1 MAVKDLEGL
10 DEAARRLSSPETVEA
25 TKRALTAVAKD
36 ELEEALYARLLG
48 WFVASMTEADRE
60 ELVRAASAPSNAE
73 LLFWLFEQA
82 ALRDALEEGP
92 LVRARLRGV
101 RVRRELLEA
110 EGGAVSSGQA
120 AELLGITPQA
130 VDKRRRAGKLL
141 ALPVGRAYL
150 YPVWQFDERGR
161 GGVLSGLEGVLG
173 SFGVEDA
180 WMRASF
186 FLRRNGRLG
195 DKRPLDA
202 LRDGEI
208 EAVEGAARA
217 YGEHGAE

>member
-1 MAVKDLEGL
+1 MALKDLEGL
-10 DEAARRLSSPETVEA
+10 HEAARGLSSPVTVEA
-25 TKRALTAVAKD
+25 TKRALSVVAKD
-36 ELEEALYARLLG
+36 ELEEALYTRLLG
-48 WFVASMTEADRE
+48 WFAASVGEVDRE
-60 ELVRAASAPSNAE
+60 GLVRAASAPSNAE

-82 ALRDALEEGP
+82 ALGDALEERP

-101 RVRRELLEA
+101 RQRRELLGA
-110 EGGAVSSGQA
+110 EGGAVSSGEA

-161 GGVLSGLEGVLG
+161 GGVVSGLEEVLG

-180 WMRASF
+180 WMKASF
-186 FLRRNGRLG
+186 FLRQNGRLG
-195 DKRPLDA
+195 DQRPLDA

>member
-10 DEAARRLSSPETVEA
+10 DEAARGLSSPETVEA
-25 TKRALTAVAKD
+25 TKRALSAVAKD
-36 ELEEALYARLLG
+36 ELKEALYARLLG
-48 WFVASMTEADRE
+48 WFATSVGEVDRE

-82 ALRDALEEGP
+82 ALRDTMEEGP

-101 RVRRELLEA
+101 QARRELLGA
-110 EGGAVSSGQA
+110 EGGTVSSGQA

-150 YPVWQFDERGR
+150 YPVWQFDERG
-161 GGVLSGLEGVLG
+161 GVLAGLEEVLG

-180 WMRASF
+180 WMRASY
-186 FLRRNGRLG
+186 FLRENGRL
-195 DKRPLDA
+195 DDERPLDV
-202 LRDGEI
+202 LREGDI
-208 EAVEGAARA
+208 EGVERAARA

>member
-10 DEAARRLSSPETVEA
+10 DEAARGLSSPEPVEA
-25 TKRALTAVAKD
+25 TKWALLVVAKD
-36 ELEEALYARLLG
+36 ELEEALYARLLR
-48 WFVASMTEADRE
+48 WFATSMGEVDRE

-73 LLFWLFEQA
+73 LLYWLFEQA
-82 ALRDALEEGP
+82 ALREAPEERP
-92 LVRARLRGV
+92 LLKARLRGV
-101 RVRRELLEA
+101 RARRELLEA
-110 EGGAVSSGQA
+110 EGGTVSSGQA
-120 AELLGITPQA
+120 AELLGVTPQA

-161 GGVLSGLEGVLG
+161 GGVPPGLEEVLG
-173 SFGVEDA
+173 SFGVEDP
-180 WMRASF
+180 WMRAAF
-186 FLRRNGRLG
+186 FLRQNGRLD

-208 EAVEGAARA
+208 EAVKRAARA

>member
-1 MAVKDLEGL
+1 MAVKDLGGL
-10 DEAARRLSSPETVEA
+10 EEAARGLSSPETVEA
-25 TKRALTAVAKD
+25 TKRALSAVAKD

-48 WFVASMTEADRE
+48 WFATSVGEVGRE

-82 ALRDALEEGP
+82 ALRDTMEEGP

-101 RVRRELLEA
+101 RARRELLGA
-110 EGGAVSSGQA
+110 EGGTVSSGQA

-161 GGVLSGLEGVLG
+161 GGVLAGLEKVLG

-180 WMRASF
+180 WMHASF
-186 FLRRNGRLG
+186 FLRENGRLD

-202 LRDGEI
+202 MRDREI
-208 EAVEGAARA
+208 ESVERAARA
-217 YGEHGAE
+217 YGEHGAQ

>member
-10 DEAARRLSSPETVEA
+10 DEAARGLSSPETVEA
-25 TKRALTAVAKD
+25 TKRAL
-36 ELEEALYARLLG
+36 YARLLG
-48 WFVASMTEADRE
+48 WFATSMREVDRE
-60 ELVRAASAPSNAE
+60 VLVRAASALSNAE
-73 LLFWLFEQA
+73 FLFWLFEQA
-82 ALRDALEEGP
+82 ALRGAPEEGP

-101 RVRRELLEA
+101 RARRELLEA
-110 EGGAVSSGQA
+110 EGGTVSSGQA

-150 YPVWQFDERGR
+150 YPVWQFDEAGR
-161 GGVLSGLEGVLG
+161 GGVLQGLEEVLG

-180 WMRASF
+180 WMRVSF
-186 FLRRNGRLG
+186 FLRQNGRLG
-195 DKRPLDA
+195 DKRPLDV

-208 EAVEGAARA
+208 EAVERAARA

>member
-1 MAVKDLEGL
+1 MALKDLEGL
-10 DEAARRLSSPETVEA
+10 HEAARGLSSPETVEA
-25 TKRALTAVAKD
+25 TKRALSVVAKD
-36 ELEEALYARLLG
+36 ELQEALYSRLLG
-48 WFVASMTEADRE
+48 WFAASVGEVDRA

-82 ALRDALEEGP
+82 ALGDALEEGP

-101 RVRRELLEA
+101 RQRRELLGA
-110 EGGAVSSGQA
+110 EGGAVSSGQT

-161 GGVLSGLEGVLG
+161 GGVVAGLEEVLD
-173 SFGVEDA
+173 SFGVEEA
-180 WMRASF
+180 WMKASF
-186 FLRRNGRLG
+186 FLRQNGRLG

-208 EAVEGAARA
+208 EAVERAARA

>member
-10 DEAARRLSSPETVEA
+10 DEAARGLSSPETVEA
-25 TKRALTAVAKD
+25 TKRALSAVAKD

-48 WFVASMTEADRE
+48 WFATSVGEVDRE
-60 ELVRAASAPSNAE
+60 ELLRAASAPSNAE

-82 ALRDALEEGP
+82 ALRDTMEEGP

-101 RVRRELLEA
+101 RARRELLGA
-110 EGGAVSSGQA
+110 EGGTVSSGQA

-161 GGVLSGLEGVLG
+161 GGVLGGLEEVLG

-186 FLRRNGRLG
+186 FLRENGRLD

-208 EAVEGAARA
+208 KGVERAACA

>member
-1 MAVKDLEGL
+1 MALKDLEGL
-10 DEAARRLSSPETVEA
+10 DEAVSRLSSPEAVEA
-25 TKRALTAVAKD
+25 TKRALSVVASD
-36 ELEEALYARLLG
+36 ELEEALYARLVG
-48 WFVASMTEADRE
+48 WFATSMSEADRE
-60 ELVRAASAPSNAE
+60 ELMRAASAPSNAE

-82 ALRDALEEGP
+82 ALRDALEEDP
-92 LVRARLRGV
+92 LLKARLRGV
-101 RVRRELLEA
+101 QVRRELLGA
-110 EGGAVSSGQA
+110 EGGTLSSGQA

-130 VDKRRRAGKLL
+130 VDKRRRSGKLL

-150 YPVWQFDERGR
+150 YPAWQFDESSR
-161 GGVLSGLEGVLG
+161 GGVLPGLEEVLG

-186 FLRRNGRLG
+186 FLRQNGRLG

-202 LRDGEI
+202 LREGEI
-208 EAVEGAARA
+208 EAVECAVRA

>member
-1 MAVKDLEGL
+1 M
-10 DEAARRLSSPETVEA
+10 
-25 TKRALTAVAKD
+25 
-36 ELEEALYARLLG
+36 
-48 WFVASMTEADRE
+48 
-60 ELVRAASAPSNAE
+60 
-73 LLFWLFEQA
+73 
-82 ALRDALEEGP
+82 EEGP

-101 RVRRELLEA
+101 QARRGLLGA

-161 GGVLSGLEGVLG
+161 GGVLAGLEEVLG

-180 WMRASF
+180 WMRASY
-186 FLRRNGRLG
+186 FLRKNGRLD

-208 EAVEGAARA
+208 ESVERAARA

>member
-1 MAVKDLEGL
+1 MTLKDLEGL
-10 DEAARRLSSPETVEA
+10 HQAARGLSSPETVEA
-25 TKRALTAVAKD
+25 TKRALSVVAKD
-36 ELEEALYARLLG
+36 ELQEALYTRLLG
-48 WFVASMTEADRE
+48 WFAASVGEVDRE

-82 ALRDALEEGP
+82 ALGDALEEGP

-101 RVRRELLEA
+101 RARRELLGA

-161 GGVLSGLEGVLG
+161 GGVVSGLEEVLR
-173 SFGVEDA
+173 SFGVEEA
-180 WMRASF
+180 WMKASF
-186 FLRRNGRLG
+186 FLRQNGRLG

-208 EAVEGAARA
+208 EAVERAARA